1 MSAFLTQYPE
11 VVSIVVALLG
21 FVAAGLLA
29 TWFGRALNLME
40 RGVRKLSPQRADQL
54 ATLTPRT
61 VIQRIVYY
69 ATLVF
74 FLLLA
79 IRILDIAAV
88 SQGLDL
94 VLGYLPQILIGGT
107 IIVAGYLLGIL
118 THSLVLSFQQ
128 PAQGEL
134 LPRLAQAVV
143 VTTAVMTGLEQMS
156 VDITFLTYMIVIL
169 MAALLGGLSLA
180 FAIGSRQIVANLLS
194 RRDLERYRVGDVI
207 RIGQIEGTIIDFTR
221 TGVVLES
228 AEGTVTVP
236 AVRFLESE
244 VTLIR
249 Q

>member
-1 MSAFLTQYPE
+1 MSAFLTKYPE

-29 TWFGRALNLME
+29 FWFDRALNLME

-69 ATLVF
+69 ATLTF

-94 VLGYLPQILIGGT
+94 VLGYLPQILIGGI

-118 THSLVLSFQQ
+118 THSLVFNFQQ

-143 VTTAVMTGLEQMS
+143 VITAVMTGLEQMS

-180 FAIGSRQIVANLLS
+180 FALGSRQIVANLLS
-194 RRDLERYRVGDVI
+194 RRDLERYRVGDAI
-207 RIGQIEGTIIDFTR
+207 RVGEIEGTIIDFTR

-228 AEGTVTVP
+228 TEGTVTVP